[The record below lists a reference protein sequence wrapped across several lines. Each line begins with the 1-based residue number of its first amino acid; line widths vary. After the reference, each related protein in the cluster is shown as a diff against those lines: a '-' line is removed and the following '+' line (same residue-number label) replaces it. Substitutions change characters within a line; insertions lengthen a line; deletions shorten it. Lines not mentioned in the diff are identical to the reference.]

1 MDPQSFVGRQEILH
15 DMVDPARM
23 ARLAATLDHVS
34 PPWAPGI
41 APPLAHWLCFL
52 PDAPQAAIGPD
63 GHPRRTDTG
72 LLPNVDLPRRMWAGS
87 RVEFL
92 KDVPI
97 GACVTRTS
105 TLVAATPK
113 KGLSGEMLFAT
124 VRHEVRCDGDDDP
137 AIVEEQDI
145 VYREAPPPGAAPARR
160 AADPGETDP
169 VVRTLVP
176 DAVLLF
182 RYSALTFNSHR
193 IHYDRDYARD
203 EEAYP
208 GLVVQGPLLATLLMD
223 HLLRQ
228 KPAGHIA
235 RYSFRAQSPLFD
247 GESLTLGLRRDGGH
261 VALRAIGPAGVA
273 MTAEAEIAG

>member
-1 MDPQSFVGRQEILH
+1 MAPQSFVGRQEILH
-15 DMVDPARM
+15 DMVDPARL
-23 ARLAATLDHVS
+23 ARLAATLDHGS

-52 PDAPQAAIGPD
+52 PDASQSAIGPD
-63 GHPRRTDTG
+63 GHPRRTNTG

-92 KDVPI
+92 GDIPV
-97 GACVTRTS
+97 GATITRTS
-105 TLVAATPK
+105 TLIAATPK
-113 KGLSGEMLFAT
+113 TGQSGNMLFAT
-124 VRHEVRCDGDDDP
+124 VRHEVTCDGSANP

-145 VYREAPPPGAAPARR
+145 VYREAPPPGMPQPRR
-160 AADPGETDP
+160 AADPGEADP

-228 KPAGHIA
+228 KPKGRIA

-247 GESLTLGLRRDGGH
+247 GESLTLGLRRDGNR

-273 MTAEAEIAG
+273 MIAEAEMEG